1 MQVGSTLNLAT
12 YFSKA
17 QVGSMRNSR
26 KLLGYFDCGKVV
38 TEANNITVSV
48 STESLDAFF
57 FESKLFDKQYSISL
71 LNFPERSHV
80 QSYFISIT
88 TAIICLVA
96 LVFLLVITK
105 LEGAIF

>member
-1 MQVGSTLNLAT
+1 
-12 YFSKA
+12 
-17 QVGSMRNSR
+17 MRNSR

-38 TEANNITVSV
+38 AEATNITLSV
-48 STESLDAFF
+48 SSASLHNFF
-57 FESKLFDKQYSISL
+57 FDSALFDKQYTVSL

-80 QSYFISIT
+80 QSYFVSIT
-88 TAIICLVA
+88 AAIICLVA